1 MQANIKLAQPREW
14 QPPRRARSLSV
25 QIKQQLKIENLFTIA
40 HHGTFPGGDHHR
52 NRRSTIGRI
61 SQLFVLDIYT
71 LPIPGHL
78 RNAVENLSRL
88 VTNGDEFR
96 QIAEGGPTTIQ

>member
-14 QPPRRARSLSV
+14 QPARRARSLSI

-40 HHGTFPGGDHHR
+40 HHGTFPGGGHHR

-61 SQLFVLDIYT
+61 LQLLFWTSTHCRFPDICGMQWKTY
-71 LPIPGHL
+71 
-78 RNAVENLSRL
+78 R
-88 VTNGDEFR
+88 DW
-96 QIAEGGPTTIQ
+96 

>member
-1 MQANIKLAQPREW
+1 MRANIKLAQLREW
-14 QPPRRARSLSV
+14 QPARRARSLPIE
-25 QIKQQLKIENLFTIA
+25 IKQQLKIENLFTIA
-40 HHGTFPGGDHHR
+40 HHGTFPGGGHHR

-61 SQLFVLDIYT
+61 LQLFVLGMYT

-78 RNAVENLSRL
+78 RDAVENLSRL
-88 VTNGDEFR
+88 VTNGDEFG

>member
-1 MQANIKLAQPREW
+1 MQANIKLAQLREW
-14 QPPRRARSLSV
+14 QPPRRARSLSI

-40 HHGTFPGGDHHR
+40 HQGTFPGGGHHR
-52 NRRSTIGRI
+52 NRRSMIGRI

-78 RNAVENLSRL
+78 RDAVENLSRL